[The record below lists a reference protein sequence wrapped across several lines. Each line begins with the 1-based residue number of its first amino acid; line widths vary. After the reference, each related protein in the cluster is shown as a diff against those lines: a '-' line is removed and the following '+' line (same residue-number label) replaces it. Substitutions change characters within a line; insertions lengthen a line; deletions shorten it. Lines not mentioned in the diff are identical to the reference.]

1 MLEITN
7 TTKAKID
14 TKFLQKAAQAAF
26 AVLHTEKDI
35 SLVFVGDAKMKEVN
49 KKYRRKNKTTDVLS
63 FEELNEI
70 FISLPFALRSL
81 GEGWGAKKQ
90 ARLRQKA
97 SAGRAKLLKTS
108 LKVELTRLLT
118 HGIVHLNGYDH
129 EKSACEAE
137 RMFAVETK
145 ILDKI
150 NEK

>member
-1 MLEITN
+1 MLQITN
-7 TTKAKID
+7 LTQTRIDEKALKTVARIAA
-14 TKFLQKAAQAAF
+14 TFLVKKE
-26 AVLHTEKDI
+26 LKDI
-35 SLVFVGDAKMKEVN
+35 SLVLVGDAKMKAVN

-70 FISLPFALRSL
+70 FISLPM
-81 GEGWGAKKQ
+81 AKKQ
-90 ARLRQKA
+90 ARLA
-97 SAGRAKLLKTS
+97 SKNSDSKRAKLLKTS

-129 EKSACEAE
+129 EKSASEAE

-150 NEK
+150 NEKR